1 MSRLLWSWHMLTIP
15 ECNKL
20 VTKHGL
26 IPSDELHAL
35 IREVFKLGKNSEVIG
50 VKYKEPKK

>member
-1 MSRLLWSWHMLTIP
+1 MLTIP

-50 VKYKEPKK
+50 VKYKEPQK